1 MEENKK
7 DITLEDMMEQ
17 QEPQLILPGE
27 EEPQAAS
34 SSVPEDDMVEEF
46 VHVEPAA
53 PELKPELQLEPEPEP
68 AAPEL
73 EPELQ
78 AEPESE
84 PEVPELEPELQ
95 AEPEL
100 EMEPQPEET
109 GFFAGG
115 IAQLTEVKTAIENL
129 NQCEQEYKDT
139 EKYLKGKSKELEI
152 QKKRVEEKIQSTI
165 KKSRADLEKGYND
178 DITTCE
184 KAIKDAETR
193 KKTAKAAAVNE
204 RMKRENSTLVDDNK
218 VLGAEIKSRFKE
230 ASVPS
235 LCRSSLYYS
244 LFSPKKLTDYLIC
257 LAAILIF
264 AGLIPFGVT
273 SFIEGP
279 VLKILVWVLVVVFF
293 AAIYF
298 LIAFWTKKGERN
310 DAIQDMR
317 SKVKQIKD
325 NKKAIKNRN
334 KNIKADPDESQYNL
348 YEYDQQLESA
358 RNDLDQA
365 KLAREKAIEN
375 FEQVESVKI
384 REELEQEK
392 APVFEQLEKEITQ
405 MQEDFRT
412 REEAYHEA
420 ARVMEEYQNTF
431 GDKGLKAEKID
442 ELIAILQ
449 EGKASNIREALNVQK
464 NK

>member
-1 MEENKK
+1 V
-7 DITLEDMMEQ
+7 EQ
-17 QEPQLILPGE
+17 Q
-27 EEPQAAS
+27 
-34 SSVPEDDMVEEF
+34 
-46 VHVEPAA
+46 
-53 PELKPELQLEPEPEP
+53 
-68 AAPEL
+68 
-73 EPELQ
+73 
-78 AEPESE
+78 
-84 PEVPELEPELQ
+84 
-95 AEPEL
+95 
-100 EMEPQPEET
+100 EPQPEET

-115 IAQLTEVKTAIENL
+115 IAQLTEVRQAIENL
-129 NQCEQEYKDT
+129 NTCEQEYKDT

-152 QKKRVEEKIQSTI
+152 QKKRVEEKIISTI
-165 KKSRADLEKGYND
+165 KKSRADLEKGFND
-178 DITTCE
+178 DIATCE

-193 KKTAKAAAVNE
+193 KKAAKAAAVNE

-230 ASVPS
+230 ASVPVI
-235 LCRSSLYYS
+235 CRSNLYYA
-244 LFSPKKLTDYLIC
+244 LFEPNKITDYLIC

-273 SFIEGP
+273 RLIEGP

-310 DAIQDMR
+310 EAIRDMR

-325 NKKAIKNRN
+325 NKKAIKSRN

-348 YEYDQQLESA
+348 YEFDQQLESA

-365 KLAREKAIEN
+365 KLAREQAITN

-384 REELEQEK
+384 REEMEQEK
-392 APVFEQLEKEITQ
+392 APVFEQLEKEIAQ

-412 REEAYHEA
+412 REEAYQEA
-420 ARVMEEYQNTF
+420 AKVMDEYNTAF
-431 GDKGLKAEKID
+431 GDKSLKTEKID
-442 ELIAILQ
+442 ELISIMQ
-449 EGKASNIREALNVQK
+449 EGKASTIREAMNVQK